1 MDRTAI
7 VNASP
12 LIFLSRGRQTH
23 ILRQF
28 AYRILVP
35 EPVAEEIRRKGISD
49 ITSQTLENTPWI
61 EEVSA
66 PTVPE
71 TILEWGLGPGESAV
85 LALAHGYP
93 DREAIIDDLA
103 GRKCAAFHDI
113 PVRGTL
119 GLVLTA
125 KRRGL
130 IPQAKPVLEILIR
143 EGLYL
148 SRHVLEEALKRVG
161 E

>member
-1 MDRTAI
+1 VDRTAI

-23 ILRQF
+23 ILRHL

-61 EEVSA
+61 EVVSA
-66 PTVPE
+66 PPVPE
-71 TILEWGLGPGESAV
+71 SILDWGIGPGESAV
-85 LALAHGYP
+85 LALAYGYP
-93 DREAIIDDLA
+93 EREAIIDDLA
-103 GRKCAAFHDI
+103 GRKCAAFHGI

-125 KRRGL
+125 KRRGI
-130 IPQAKPVLEILIR
+130 IPKARPVLEILIR

-148 SRHVLEEALKRVG
+148 SSHVLDEAMRRVG

>member
-1 MDRTAI
+1 MDRIAI

-23 ILRQF
+23 ILRHF

-49 ITSQTLENTPWI
+49 ITSHTLENTPWI
-61 EEVSA
+61 EVVSSPA
-66 PTVPE
+66 VPE
-71 TILEWGLGPGESAV
+71 SILEWGLGQGESAV
-85 LALAHGYP
+85 LALAYGDP
-93 DREAIIDDLA
+93 EREAIIDDLA
-103 GRKCAAFHDI
+103 GRKCAAFHGI

-130 IPQAKPVLEILIR
+130 IPQARPVLEILIR

-148 SRHVLEEALKRVG
+148 SSHVLDEALKRAG

>member
-1 MDRTAI
+1 MDKTAI

-12 LIFLSRGRQTH
+12 LIFLSRGRQIG
-23 ILRQF
+23 ILRHF
-28 AYRILVP
+28 AYRTLVP

-61 EEVSA
+61 EVVSA
-66 PTVPE
+66 PPVPGS
-71 TILEWGLGPGESAV
+71 ILEWGLGPGESAV
-85 LALAHGYP
+85 LALAYGHP
-93 DREAIIDDLA
+93 EREAIIDDLA
-103 GRKCAAFHDI
+103 GRKCAAFHAI

-119 GLVLTA
+119 GLVLAA

-130 IPQAKPVLEILIR
+130 IPRARPVLETLIR

-148 SRHVLEEALKRVG
+148 SSHVIDEAMRRVG

>member
-1 MDRTAI
+1 MDKIAI

-12 LIFLSRGRQTH
+12 LIFLSRGRQIH

-28 AYRILVP
+28 AHRILIP
-35 EPVAEEIRRKGISD
+35 GPVADEIRRKGFSD

-85 LALAHGYP
+85 LALAYGYSE
-93 DREAIIDDLA
+93 REAIIEDFA
-103 GRKCAAFHDI
+103 GRKCAAFHGI

-130 IPQAKPVLEILIR
+130 IPLARPVR
-143 EGLYL
+143 NL
-148 SRHVLEEALKRVG
+148 SVLSNAIWG
-161 E
+161 G

>member
-12 LIFLSRGRQTH
+12 LIFLSRGRQTD
-23 ILRQF
+23 ILRHF
-28 AYRILVP
+28 ANRILVP
-35 EPVAEEIRRKGISD
+35 EPVAEEIRRKGIFD
-49 ITSQTLENTPWI
+49 ITSQILESFPWI
-61 EEVSA
+61 ELVPA
-66 PTVPE
+66 PTLPE
-71 TILEWGLGPGESAV
+71 SILEWGLGSGESAV
-85 LALAHGYP
+85 LALAYGHP
-93 DREAIIDDLA
+93 EREAIIDDLA
-103 GRKCAAFHDI
+103 GRKCASFHNI

-130 IPQAKPVLEILIR
+130 IPQARPVLELLIR

-148 SRHVLEEALKRVG
+148 SSHVLEEALKRVG